1 MYTYCLS
8 LAMYIHMRYLGLSC
22 LSANRTD
29 LQTKLQCLCWETMI
43 LKSTRIF
50 GYLFFRRKPGG
61 VGVHIHPNIQ
71 GPAKHGGHFG
81 LFWGRGMLCKA
92 RTAEAI
98 GPHHLGKHGK
108 AWRCPGGS
116 RRLRAGT
123 GERERSESAM
133 IDAGS
138 LMGQWLKQ
146 LFQAKI
152 NV

>member
-1 MYTYCLS
+1 MF
-8 LAMYIHMRYLGLSC
+8 MLG
-22 LSANRTD
+22 NYD
-29 LQTKLQCLCWETMI
+29 LKINKNFWIPFLPDKPRC
-43 LKSTRIF
+43 STVF
-50 GYLFFRRKPGG
+50 GGGICGGVGGKGWDIVQLGGKPGG

-71 GPAKHGGHFG
+71 GPAKHGGPFG